1 MHRSLIVTRIGVGL
15 SALALAGLSTTLA
28 EANAKPSAKAITSCT
43 NMGCSGK
50 WAGPTGCTGD
60 SRTITSAAITD
71 KWGNTLGWVSL
82 RWSPTCGN
90 NWTQVTSSE
99 RALSEGGTLVAVA
112 TRADGAKRWNSGK
125 GEFVSTS
132 MIFGRDLCVTASG
145 SINGVWAKTAC
156 K

>member
-28 EANAKPSAKAITSCT
+28 EANAKPSAKAITT
-43 NMGCSGK
+43 
-50 WAGPTGCTGD
+50 AGCTGD
-60 SRTITSAAITD
+60 SRTITSAAIMD

-90 NWTQVTSSE
+90 NWTQVTSNE
-99 RALSEGGTLVAVA
+99 GALREGGTLVAVA
-112 TRADGAKRWNSGK
+112 TLADGAKRWNSGK

-132 MIFGRDLCVTASG
+132 MIWGRDLCVTASG
-145 SINGVWAKTAC
+145 SINGWWAKTAC